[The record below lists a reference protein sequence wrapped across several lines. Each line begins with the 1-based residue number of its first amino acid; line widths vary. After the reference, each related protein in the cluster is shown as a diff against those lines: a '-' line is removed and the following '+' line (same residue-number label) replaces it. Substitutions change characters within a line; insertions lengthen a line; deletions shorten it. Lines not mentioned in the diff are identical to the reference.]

1 LGARVKQVSIIIG
14 IGLIVL
20 ILTTIITGDMKMNN
34 FIIFFSGGL
43 MGLLVGRDD
52 SKKEGK
58 N

>member
-1 LGARVKQVSIIIG
+1 VKQVSIIIG

-20 ILTTIITGDMKMNN
+20 ILTTIITGDMKLNN

-43 MGLLVGRDD
+43 MGLLVARDE